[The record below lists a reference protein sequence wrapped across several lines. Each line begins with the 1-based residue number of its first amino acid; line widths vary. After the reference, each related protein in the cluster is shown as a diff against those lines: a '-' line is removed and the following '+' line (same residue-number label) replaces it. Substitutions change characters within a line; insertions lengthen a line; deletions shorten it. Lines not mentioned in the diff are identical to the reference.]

1 MAFKTRKEDE
11 RFDHSRCA
19 QCGQVFAGVYS
30 FDKHRQ
36 AHLVTFIREM
46 NQQEASEYLAHYAGQ
61 YFTEMGGLLVANTK
75 VDAYQA
81 MRDKAATA
89 RAGRK

>member
-1 MAFKTRKEDE
+1 MFKTRNEND
-11 RFDHSRCA
+11 RFDHSKCA

-36 AHLVTFIREM
+36 GHLITFIREM
-46 NQQEASEYLAHYAGQ
+46 KPGAAEAYMTDYTRK